1 MKIVAGVI
9 ALLLLGLITYE
20 WLSWPERYQQA
31 VTVSAAE
38 GKQREDK
45 INADQKPLF
54 KHQAEGYQ
62 LIAKR
67 TLFRADRQ
75 GFEAQQKE
83 SSTQRS
89 RPAVPKIKLL
99 GIILTQGESPAAM
112 IMEEKSKKSRMLRIG
127 DELGDWEIQAIASDH
142 LLISWQGQQ
151 QKIELRKF

>member
-38 GKQREDK
+38 GKQRKDM
-45 INADQKPLF
+45 INADPESLF

-75 GFEAQQKE
+75 GFETQQKE
-83 SSTQRS
+83 QPNQQR
-89 RPAVPKIKLL
+89 RPAVPKIRLL
-99 GIILTQGESPAAM
+99 GIILTQGEPPSAM
-112 IMEEKSKKSRMLRIG
+112 VMQEKSKKSRMLRVG
-127 DELGDWEIQAIASDH
+127 DELGEWEILAIASDH

-151 QKIELRKF
+151 KKIELRKF